1 MGRKKNLKVN
11 FSLALD
17 LPTDKIN
24 DKESLKEDRFIISK
38 IQEEFN
44 LQNKLQQF
52 KIKIIMK
59 QISQLKNLLKMN
71 NQFGKH

>member
-1 MGRKKNLKVN
+1 MGKRKILKVN

-17 LPTDKIN
+17 LSTDKIY
-24 DKESLKEDRFIISK
+24 DKESLKEDRYIIFK
-38 IQEEFN
+38 IQEDFN

-59 QISQLKNLLKMN
+59 QISQLKNL
-71 NQFGKH
+71 